1 MKKSLLVAVST
12 AALSFLS
19 ASAQEI
25 ATWEDWKKAAVTFTF
40 DDAAREYN
48 TDAFAADALSKKG
61 FVGTFY
67 MVTGWANGL
76 WSKYQEF
83 AKNGHEIGSHTDSH
97 TSQDSELASSKNTIN
112 NNIRNQECITIAY
125 PNCNVPTESQVLANY
140 IGGRICGGQIN
151 SKSPSNFARLDCII
165 CGTQG
170 INSTNQ
176 FTSKIDQAKGMGGWV
191 VFLIHGISGMEASGS
206 YSPTDQRA
214 FTGTLDYL
222 SQNESSYWVTSFR
235 NACMYIKERDNS
247 TLKKVGG
254 DSSSDTYSLTLNTQ
268 LSNNKICKWNY
279 PLSIRVP
286 MQDGWTNIKVTQND
300 QEIESEVS
308 GGYVYFKAVPNGGDI
323 VVGSGAPAVP
333 DPVFSFKDPSAA
345 QSWCKDSSYTIS
357 WTMDGDTNGKDFTL
371 NWSTGSSA
379 DEIDVNDVSAS
390 SEWATENGDFSWSVN
405 NILSNDGSHGESQR
419 WGSVSGKN
427 EYVVFTFSSV
437 QTVGGVKIDE
447 FTKYGNVAEFEI
459 QYDDNGSWKTAYK
472 GTTIGEDFEATF
484 PPVSSKKMRFFINE
498 AGDGANINYVAFT
511 GVAGMELKSG
521 ITSSGSFVWK
531 PNTTGNGTLTI
542 TKSNGKTIATSAAI
556 KIADCGGGSVN
567 PGETPGTIASGSF
580 FDENGA
586 YFGPTCY
593 NGEMGTGAFYTGDYT
608 SPFKTILGKTDTEI
622 QKKLDQMWD
631 HYFVGSNKVYF
642 DKNDGTAYV
651 FDTGSNDVRSEGM
664 SYGMMIC
671 VQTDHK
677 SEFDKL
683 WAFAKKHMLHT
694 SGQWQGYFKWQCN
707 PDGSAQDANCAPDGE
722 MYFTTAL
729 MLAAHRW
736 GQKSYMD
743 DAQYCLKNFWK
754 NGTGSLFNEQHNV
767 ITFQPYNC
775 SDFSDPSY
783 DLPAFVDLFAM
794 WSETNNS
801 RWATAATAT
810 RNHLYQSC
818 NTQSGLF
825 SDYNNFDGTPKQV
838 DYNGNA
844 HKYMYDAM
852 RCAMNYGMDYY
863 LFGKDAKR
871 QTEMAK
877 RIIDFFEKDG
887 YQHARFNWDGSG
899 AAETYT
905 LGETG
910 ANAVACYALM
920 DEPSYAS
927 KVKTN
932 LTKAWNAGLATGQ
945 YRYYDGLVHY
955 LAMLHL
961 TGSFK
966 IWKPAPSIEEKTVEG
981 GEYQGV
987 TYTETT
993 TLTAFEDCQLYN
1005 VTVKPADG
1013 DFSTIH
1019 ELNNVSGKVGIAPNP
1034 AKEFFVVVCNE
1045 EISAI
1050 DLIGIDGQLVMSDH
1064 SGNSRIET
1072 ADIPAGAYI
1081 VRVALKNGGNA
1092 EYLRLVIAK

>member
-1 MKKSLLVAVST
+1 MKKSLLTAVSA

-76 WSKYQEF
+76 WSKYQDF
-83 AKNGHEIGSHTDSH
+83 AKEGHEIGSHTDSH

-112 NNIRNQECITIAY
+112 NNIKNQECITIAY

-206 YSPTDQRA
+206 YSPTDQKA

-286 MQDGWTNIKVTQND
+286 MQDGWANIKVTQND

-521 ITSSGSFVWK
+521 ITASGSFVWK

-586 YFGPTCY
+586 YFGPDCDETNY
-593 NGEMGTGAFYTGDYT
+593 TGAYYTGNYT
-608 SPFKTILGKTDTEI
+608 SPFMTILGKTETQI
-622 QKKLDQMWD
+622 QEKLDQLWN
-631 HYFVGSNKVYF
+631 HYFVSSNKVYYES
-642 DKNDGTAYV
+642 NNGEAYIL
-651 FDTGSNDVRSEGM
+651 DTGNNDVRSEGM
-664 SYGMMIC
+664 SYGMMIS
-671 VQTDHK
+671 VQTNHK
-677 SEFDKL
+677 DE
-683 WAFAKKHMLHT
+683 FAKIWKWAKNHMWHNPN
-694 SGQWQGYFKWQCN
+694 SGGDGYFSWSCGT
-707 PDGSAQDANCAPDGE
+707 DGSAKDRGCAPDGE
-722 MYFTTAL
+722 MYFMTSL
-729 MLAAHRW
+729 LLAANRW
-736 GQKSYMD
+736 NDSGYMK
-743 DAQYCLKNFWK
+743 DAQDILKSMWK
-754 NGTGSLFNEQHNV
+754 NGNGYSLFNESTKIV
-767 ITFQPYNC
+767 TFQPSAGN

-783 DLPAFVDLFAM
+783 DLPAFLEMFSR
-794 WSETNNS
+794 WSDTNNDKWS
-801 RWATAATAT
+801 QALSAT
-810 RNHLYQSC
+810 RDHLYKSC
-818 NTQSGLF
+818 NTSSGLF
-825 SDYNNFDGTPKQV
+825 SDYNNFDGTPHSVNFNEHATQ
-838 DYNGNA
+838 
-844 HKYMYDAM
+844 YMYDAM

-887 YQHARFNWDGSG
+887 YRHARFNWDGSNPQ
-899 AAETYT
+899 ENYT

-920 DEPSYAS
+920 DDPSYE
-927 KVKTN
+927 KQVKTN
-932 LTKAWNAGLATGQ
+932 LNKAWSAGLATGQ

-955 LAMLHL
+955 LSMLHL
-961 TGSFK
+961 CGSFK
-966 IWKPAPSIEEKTVEG
+966 IWKPAPDIKEKTVEG
-981 GEYQGV
+981 GQYQGV
-987 TYTETT
+987 TYTEETT
-993 TLTAFEDCQLYN
+993 ITTFEDCQLYN
-1005 VTVKPADG
+1005 VTIKG
-1013 DFSTIH
+1013 DASTIH
-1019 ELNNVSGKVGIAPNP
+1019 KLNNVSGGIGIAPNP
-1034 AKEFFVVVCNE
+1034 AKDYFVIVSNE
-1045 EISAI
+1045 EIGAVE
-1050 DLIGIDGQLVMSDH
+1050 LIGIDGRVIVSDH
-1064 SGNSRIET
+1064 SGNQRFET
-1072 ADIPAGAYI
+1072 SDIPAGAYI
-1081 VRVALKNGGNA
+1081 VRVALANGKGV
-1092 EYLRLVIAK
+1092 EHLRLVISK